1 MDAPVNLRLIFLG
14 PPGSG
19 KGTQA
24 SRLAERFEL
33 THISSGDLFRA
44 AALADD
50 ELGAELRGYLDNG
63 DLVPDQVVFRML
75 SEPILEAER
84 SGGYILDGLPRP
96 LAQAE
101 VANELAVR
109 AGVTA
114 HAVIQLEAPEDVLVG
129 RLVSRGA
136 VSQRADD
143 REDVVRHR
151 LEVHHSNEGPIT
163 EYYEASGRLHRIDAT
178 PSPDEVFEEILR
190 VVEKI
195 DRSAG

>member
-1 MDAPVNLRLIFLG
+1 MSRGNLRLIFLG

-24 SRLAERFEL
+24 SRLAEQFDL

-44 AALADD
+44 AAAADD
-50 ELGAELRGYLDNG
+50 ELGAELRSWLDTG
-63 DLVPDQVVFRML
+63 DLVPDELVFRML

-84 SGGYILDGLPRP
+84 SGGYILDGFPRT

-129 RLVSRGA
+129 RLVTRGA
-136 VSQRADD
+136 VSHRADD

-163 EYYEASGRLHRIDAT
+163 EYYERSGRLHRIDAT
-178 PSPDEVFEEILR
+178 PEPDEVFEAILR